1 MEISYQHLEDLFWNY
16 IEQRHHGSVLL
27 ESSSDSRWSA
37 AQIIMQA
44 VIGTGK
50 STEEVANFVMD
61 TKHWFKTTAE
71 YSQRTTSF

>member
-1 MEISYQHLEDLFWNY
+1 MEISYQQLEDLFWNY
-16 IEQRHHGSVLL
+16 IEQRRHASVLL

-44 VIGTGK
+44 VIATGE

-61 TKHWFKTTAE
+61 TEHWFKTTAE
-71 YSQRTTSF
+71 YSRRTTSF